1 MSPNTRWRGP
11 RPAGARTGILA
22 LATLAL
28 AVLAPFAHATADR
41 APPLPPDV
49 ARVAPGLRPLG
60 GGQLTWFGLAVYD
73 GWYWVAARGWP
84 DAAPYA
90 LDLHYHRDLVGARI
104 AERSVE
110 EIAKL
115 GYGTAAERARW
126 GERMA
131 KIFPDVRRGDRLT
144 GVSLD
149 GGVVR
154 FFHNGAPI
162 GDIADP
168 EFAHAF
174 FAIWLHPRSTRADF
188 REKLLGRP

>member
-1 MSPNTRWRGP
+1 MSRNTRSCAPDLR
-11 RPAGARTGILA
+11 ATVVA
-22 LATLAL
+22 LATLVTIGTASV
-28 AVLAPFAHATADR
+28 AGASADR

-49 ARVAPGLRPLG
+49 ARLAPGLRPLG
-60 GGQLTWFGLAVYD
+60 GGLLTWFGLAVYD
-73 GWYWVAARGWP
+73 AWYWVAARGWP
-84 DAAPYA
+84 DAGPYA

-104 AERSVE
+104 AERSVD

-115 GYGTAAERARW
+115 GYGTTVERARW

-131 KIFPDVRRGDRLT
+131 QLFPDVRRGDRLT

-149 GGVVR
+149 GGSVR

-168 EFAHAF
+168 GFAHAF
-174 FAIWLHPRSTRADF
+174 FAIWLDPKSTRADF

>member
-1 MSPNTRWRGP
+1 MSPSTRSRAPSPAGP
-11 RPAGARTGILA
+11 RAGLAALAALALLA
-22 LATLAL
+22 LAPLAE
-28 AVLAPFAHATADR
+28 ATADR

-49 ARVAPGLRPLG
+49 TRLAPGLRAQG
-60 GGQLTWFGLAVYD
+60 GGLLTWLGMSVYD

-84 DAAPYA
+84 DAGPYA

-104 AERSVE
+104 AERSVD

-115 GYGTAAERARW
+115 GYGTTVERARW

-131 KIFPDVRRGDRLT
+131 RLFPDVRRGDRLT
-144 GVSLD
+144 GVALD
-149 GGVVR
+149 GGSVR

-168 EFAHAF
+168 GFAHAF
-174 FAIWLHPRSTRADF
+174 FATWLDPKSTRADF